1 VISDVLIGQILPL
14 KLLEHFEITA
24 VQNVADKNGE
34 RAMGANIPAYS
45 TLIFTIEL
53 LEIVQ

>member
-1 VISDVLIGQILPL
+1 LAYGD
-14 KLLEHFEITA
+14 
-24 VQNVADKNGE
+24 

-53 LEIVQ
+53 IEIAQ

>member
-1 VISDVLIGQILPL
+1 MPVGSQWELYIPYNL
-14 KLLEHFEITA
+14 A
-24 VQNVADKNGE
+24 YGE

-53 LEIVQ
+53 LEIVK